1 MPNLASIARGIWPPL
16 PRARVTFSGI
26 TERFVHIV
34 GADRPGIPASGEAE
48 RCSDSAVTTRC
59 RWSSPAATGA
69 RLEREEGVIAR
80 AEQLSVPRL
89 RWLLVPFAGLAFV
102 ATMVEAVRRRNRQL
116 AVKRM
121 SDEWLR
127 DHALDRLE

>member
-1 MPNLASIARGIWPPL
+1 
-16 PRARVTFSGI
+16 
-26 TERFVHIV
+26 
-34 GADRPGIPASGEAE
+34 
-48 RCSDSAVTTRC
+48 
-59 RWSSPAATGA
+59 
-69 RLEREEGVIAR
+69 VIAR